1 MAKVSEILS
10 FVETLAP
17 ASMAESWDNNG
28 LLCGRMEQEVKTILV
43 ALDPFA
49 GVIAEAIDEKADLI
63 LTHHPIIFD
72 EPIKALNDE
81 TEIGRNLLNLS
92 QHRIAAI
99 NAHTSLDQAPGGV
112 NDCLAEK
119 LGLGSVRVINPQGV
133 DGQGR
138 QWGLLRQGVV
148 PEQPLSQFLAAV
160 KTALGC
166 PGLRYVSGGKSV
178 CKVAVGGGACASEM
192 LAAVNAGCD
201 TFVTSDVK
209 YNGFLD
215 AKALGVNL
223 IDAGHYPTE
232 QVVVPVLAK
241 WLASGFPKVEI
252 LTTQRHKEAFS
263 YL

>member
-49 GVIAEAIDEKADLI
+49 GVIAEAIDEQADLI

-81 TEIGRNLLNLS
+81 TEVGRNLLNLS
-92 QHRIAAI
+92 QHHIAAI

-133 DGQGR
+133 DGHGR

-178 CKVAVGGGACASEM
+178 CKVAVGGGACADEM
-192 LAAVNAGCD
+192 LEAVNAGCD

-209 YNGFLD
+209 YNGFWD
-215 AKALGVNL
+215 AHDLGLNL
-223 IDAGHYPTE
+223 IDAGHFYTE
-232 QVVVPVLAK
+232 NPVVSYLA
-241 WLASGFPKVEI
+241 AKVA
-252 LTTQRHKEAFS
+252 EAFPAVRVLVS
-263 YL
+263 KTHGDVMRFF